1 MRHDP
6 AIAQF
11 RGALAVELR
20 AQGMTY
26 ADIAD
31 ALHYGHRSAARKATM
46 RTIRE
51 RAGTAVD
58 VYRVQ
63 RYLDLED
70 VTRRSVPP
78 ALRGDARALARCLR
92 ASRERVN
99 LFAGSHAHV

>member
-20 AQGMTY
+20 AQGLTY

-31 ALHYGHRSAARKATM
+31 VLQYRHRSSARKATM

-51 RAGTAVD
+51 RADMAVD

-63 RYLDLED
+63 KYLRLED
-70 VTRRSVPP
+70 DTRGSLPP